1 LPATT
6 LLVKPPLTMN
16 DIQTANKELI
26 TQVLK
31 EILTEEPS
39 LNTKCFCHVIDA
51 TKTRIL
57 A

>member
-1 LPATT
+1 
-6 LLVKPPLTMN
+6 MN

-31 EILTEEPS
+31 EILSEEPS